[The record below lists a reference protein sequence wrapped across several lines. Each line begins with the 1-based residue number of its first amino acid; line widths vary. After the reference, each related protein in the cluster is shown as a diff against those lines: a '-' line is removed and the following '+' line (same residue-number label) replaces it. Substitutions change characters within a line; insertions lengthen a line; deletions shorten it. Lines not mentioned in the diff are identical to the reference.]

1 MTAAD
6 QVRERLREDI
16 LTGRLTP
23 GARVTVE
30 ELASRYAVS
39 QMPVREAIRVLAGE
53 GILETSPHRGAR
65 VVAVD
70 ADFIRNTYDMREAL
84 EGMLAERCAE
94 RAAPSDVAA
103 MRGLVGAHAAAVE
116 EGAIDRVVALDR
128 QIHLALAEAA
138 ANPPAQRALRIGRG
152 LIEALRLRAGFSP
165 ARLARIVHEHH
176 ALIDAIEARDARTA
190 GLVARLHV
198 IGARDDLLRE
208 LGALRLPP
216 AVGATRRRRAAAS
229 SESPSAMG
237 SSDGG
242 ACPAPRPRGRCGPRV
257 PS

>member
-1 MTAAD
+1 MNRQDSLFLIKCGLMEGSRPKPSPTAMTAAD

-16 LTGRLTP
+16 LTGRLAP

-30 ELASRYAVS
+30 ELATRYAVS

-116 EGAIDRVVALDR
+116 EGAIDRIVALDR
-128 QIHLALAEAA
+128 QLHLALAEAA
-138 ANPPAQRALRIGRG
+138 ANPPARRALRIGRG

-165 ARLARIVHEHH
+165 TRLARIVHEHH
-176 ALIDAIEARDARTA
+176 ALIEAIEARDARTA

-208 LGALRLPP
+208 LGALRLQPP
-216 AVGATRRRRAAAS
+216 GGAAMKRRASAS
-229 SESPSAMG
+229 
-237 SSDGG
+237 
-242 ACPAPRPRGRCGPRV
+242 
-257 PS
+257 